1 MTETFKHWLYEK
13 NCLLTL
19 LTVLAAVGSTWV
31 IEFFRKIISYVI
43 IALSLVKTYTDLLLE
58 SISFFTNNYDNN
70 LEKNTLQKRALRW
83 IEYLLYMI
91 LLWREN
97 NIQSISK
104 QNEGGRR
111 RNETPH
117 PVVKKTPEKKAKGR
131 IRLFFRPPFYPL
143 G

>member
-1 MTETFKHWLYEK
+1 
-13 NCLLTL
+13 
-19 LTVLAAVGSTWV
+19 
-31 IEFFRKIISYVI
+31 
-43 IALSLVKTYTDLLLE
+43 
-58 SISFFTNNYDNN
+58 
-70 LEKNTLQKRALRW
+70 
-83 IEYLLYMI
+83 MI

-117 PVVKKTPEKKAKGR
+117 PVVKKIPEKKAKGR

-143 G
+143 GETTTVSYIQNGEDSFIVGWHAFFEQ

>member
-19 LTVLAAVGSTWV
+19 LTVLAAVGSSWV
-31 IEFFRKIISYVI
+31 IEFFSKIISYVI
-43 IALSLVKTYTDLLLE
+43 IALSLVKTYTDLLLK

-117 PVVKKTPEKKAKGR
+117 PVVKKHQRKKAKGGNG
-131 IRLFFRPPFYPL
+131 LFFRPLFYP
-143 G
+143 

>member
-1 MTETFKHWLYEK
+1 
-13 NCLLTL
+13 
-19 LTVLAAVGSTWV
+19 
-31 IEFFRKIISYVI
+31 
-43 IALSLVKTYTDLLLE
+43 
-58 SISFFTNNYDNN
+58 
-70 LEKNTLQKRALRW
+70 
-83 IEYLLYMI
+83 MI

>member
-1 MTETFKHWLYEK
+1 MTT
-13 NCLLTL
+13 TL
-19 LTVLAAVGSTWV
+19 K
-31 IEFFRKIISYVI
+31 KI
-43 IALSLVKTYTDLLLE
+43 
-58 SISFFTNNYDNN
+58 
-70 LEKNTLQKRALRW
+70 TLQKSTTLNRIFAIHDIIMAR
-83 IEYLLYMI
+83 
-91 LLWREN
+91 N
-97 NIQSISK
+97 DIQSISK

>member
-31 IEFFRKIISYVI
+31 MEFFRKIISYVI

-117 PVVKKTPEKKAKGR
+117 PVVKKHQRKKLRGEYDYFSDP
-131 IRLFFRPPFYPL
+131 LFTS
-143 G
+143 